1 MVVTNSSGSCSSR
14 LKRCPAFHSPVA
26 SLQQRQVSNCR
37 TYPSA
42 DVRHPFPTLR
52 KRSPGSQGLSLS
64 CSHALHN
71 KHFGS
76 QPRRYNRLVCT
87 SSAAGAAALP
97 ASPEEGVYGRAAN
110 PDPGPRSLP
119 PPPRGSGLLQVLP
132 YLARLAA
139 TDPQLYWRLGVA
151 SVLLIISKAA
161 GILLMSR
168 MQGQIHKHGCPACI
182 CIGSLHRIS
191 W

>member
-1 MVVTNSSGSCSSR
+1 MVVTNCSCRCSSSLR
-14 LKRCPAFHSPVA
+14 DFPACNTLVA
-26 SLQQRQVSNCR
+26 SHQQRQVFNCR
-37 TYPSA
+37 TQLSA
-42 DVRHPFPTLR
+42 DVRHPHPTLR
-52 KRSPGSQGLSLS
+52 KRSPGGEAPSLS
-64 CSHALHN
+64 CSHAFQH
-71 KHFGS
+71 KHFSS
-76 QPRRYNRLVCT
+76 QPRRHNRLVCT

-161 GILLMSR
+161 GILSMFCL
-168 MQGQIHKHGCPACI
+168 QGQMYTYGCPACT
-182 CIGSLHRIS
+182 
-191 W
+191 